1 MTFNFLDSSWI
12 LDSWLQQHSVVAWLL
27 QHPLISL
34 GLLFISLVL
43 LFRLFAALTQIL
55 DRLWLWLLR
64 SPILLIKSLL
74 GIGKKESEPTLLVNK
89 TSNIESDMAQQL
101 VTQLQL
107 IQKQQTQIINEITAL
122 KKQLKMDD

>member
-1 MTFNFLDSSWI
+1 M
-12 LDSWLQQHSVVAWLL
+12 
-27 QHPLISL
+27 
-34 GLLFISLVL
+34 

-64 SPILLIKSLL
+64 TPILLIKSLL
-74 GIGKKESEPTLLVNK
+74 GIGKKESELTLLVNK